1 MIYIENQFKLYYYYD
16 TIFFKCVISYTKS
29 QKIIEKTDINWYRN
43 YFLCYSFN
51 KNSTF
56 YLQNRHINIKYTQN
70 NLIKKGEN
78 MYNFISKSEKD
89 TINFAKGLA
98 SKLHKGDI
106 IVLTG
111 ELGSGKTKFTQGFL
125 EYFGLENEISSPT
138 FTIVNEYNSN
148 TGLNI
153 YHFDVYR
160 LSDTDEFYAIGGDEY
175 FENGIC
181 IIEWGELIKD
191 ALPKDYIHITF
202 EKDDSNENY
211 RKLKVETFGNKYQN
225 LF

>member
-1 MIYIENQFKLYYYYD
+1 MVID
-16 TIFFKCVISYTKS
+16 TWGPEETRAFGKKMGQEARPGQVICL
-29 QKIIEKTDINWYRN
+29 N
-43 YFLCYSFN
+43 
-51 KNSTF
+51 
-56 YLQNRHINIKYTQN
+56 
-70 NLIKKGEN
+70 
-78 MYNFISKSEKD
+78 
-89 TINFAKGLA
+89 
-98 SKLHKGDI
+98 GD
-106 IVLTG
+106 
-111 ELGSGKTKFTQGFL
+111 LGVGKTIFTQGFAD
-125 EYFGLENEISSPT
+125 GLGITEPISSPT
-138 FTIVNEYNSN
+138 FTIVQVYEE
-148 TGLNI
+148 GRLPF